1 MVGIFKLI
9 TRKIMLEAKQFKN
22 MFRLWLFKFTLLLLF
37 VNSVNSSTSESDLLL
52 ESSREE
58 LLEERQFITTSII
71 SVTTQSTST
80 AVCVKLVNV
89 TGACLRRR
97 GAWVEEPIVLTFDDE
112 LEDQVDILYSP
123 VIG

>member
-9 TRKIMLEAKQFKN
+9 TRKIMLEAKQFKS

-58 LLEERQFITTSII
+58 VLEE
-71 SVTTQSTST
+71 
-80 AVCVKLVNV
+80 
-89 TGACLRRR
+89 
-97 GAWVEEPIVLTFDDE
+97 
-112 LEDQVDILYSP
+112 
-123 VIG
+123 